1 MNCKFK
7 MQILKLLEGNRGEN
21 PNNLGSAMSLWA
33 DGRAYKTFSIFVQFL
48 CKPKTK
54 TTLRNKI
61 YKIKKKI
68 MDVCNLSRFFFSSF
82 IRSVCLSQLHH
93 TLE

>member
-1 MNCKFK
+1 

-21 PNNLGSAMSLWA
+21 LNNLGSAMSLWA

-68 MDVCNLSRFFFSSF
+68 MDVCNLSRFFPPVSSGVF
-82 IRSVCLSQLHH
+82 VSANYIILLSRSLK
-93 TLE
+93 

>member
-1 MNCKFK
+1 
-7 MQILKLLEGNRGEN
+7 MQTLKLLEGNRGEN

-33 DGRAYKTFSIFVQFL
+33 DWRAYKTFSVFVQFL

-61 YKIKKKI
+61 YKIKKK
-68 MDVCNLSRFFFSSF
+68 MDVCNLSSPPRPSF

-93 TLE
+93 SLE